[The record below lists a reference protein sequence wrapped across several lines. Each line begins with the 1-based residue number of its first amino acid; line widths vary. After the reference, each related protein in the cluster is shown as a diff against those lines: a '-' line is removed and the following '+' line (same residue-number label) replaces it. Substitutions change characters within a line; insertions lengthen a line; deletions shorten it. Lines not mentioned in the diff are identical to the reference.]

1 MRPIDLLDGTLLG
14 SGIAG
19 SCRSPKPR
27 SRSGATRWGSDLR
40 FQRAILITAGLTA
53 VIGLSPTFS
62 HPFIA
67 DADLPEVRGSDLKK
81 VDEISTAVEEARWE
95 DALLGILEIP
105 ASLRRFVS
113 LVDPTRPEKAV
124 IDQVR
129 DRAWRHLRDRL
140 ACADRPR
147 GAVEMRGLYPRLQ
160 RIPIVCI
167 ASGVATP
174 ARHESVMKHWTRRI
188 ELRVESDEAIQLA
201 EQKLSQGD
209 RVEAVTLLEPFLHRA
224 PGDPLLEEYI
234 QQLHDQV
241 VDNIRAQLQ
250 QGRQL
255 EDPVAVLAAE
265 NQLLA
270 LESDDREGILQGNW
284 ARQQL
289 LVGAEELLQ
298 SQQPCG
304 ALLMVAT
311 LLESGVEVG
320 DRLDRLRSRIELPL
334 RPIIYRGWIPPAAEQ
349 GSTYLIRSGVATVR
363 RQRASGTGDRIG
375 RWGESGRRWSRSP
388 AHSADVR
395 RWAQLID
402 QILQLTQRWTEA
414 TPVDAALLSS
424 RRSFCL
430 EEAWRLA
437 RRIAGSP
444 ARRWRTT
451 WDQRDSVPVGEE
463 WRLIGRLPFLVIDLR
478 GQQTVEVI
486 EVEVVLS
493 PEDSQRKGMTVIGTD
508 LDRASHQ
515 LRATLDHQLEI
526 RADEIARQRLRTR
539 LQEARSLAATGD
551 LAAARELLLPAL
563 IGADPQDL
571 DLLEQ
576 GAAEIARWCQIG
588 VDTVRAAAGRSSTP

>member
-1 MRPIDLLDGTLLG
+1 MSPIDLLDGTLLG

-40 FQRAILITAGLTA
+40 FQIAILITAGLT
-53 VIGLSPTFS
+53 VVTGLRPSFS
-62 HPFIA
+62 QPLSA
-67 DADLPEVRGSDLKK
+67 DADLPAVRGSDLKR
-81 VDEISTAVEEARWE
+81 VDEISKAVEEAQWE
-95 DALLGILEIP
+95 EALLGILEIP

-113 LVDPTRPEKAV
+113 PVDPTRPEMSV

-140 ACADRPR
+140 ACADRPL
-147 GAVEMRGLYPRLQ
+147 GAVKMRGLFPRLQ

-167 ASGVATP
+167 ASGIATP
-174 ARHESVMKHWTRRI
+174 VRHDLVMKHWARRI
-188 ELRVESDEAIQLA
+188 ELRVESDEVIQLA
-201 EQKLSQGD
+201 EQKLDQGE

-224 PGDPLLEEYI
+224 PGDPLLEDYI
-234 QQLHDQV
+234 QRLHDQV
-241 VDNIRAQLQ
+241 VDNIRTQLQ
-250 QGRQL
+250 QGRQVG
-255 EDPVAVLAAE
+255 DPVTVLAAE
-265 NQLLA
+265 NQLLQ
-270 LESDDREGILQGNW
+270 LVSNDRDGILQGNW

-289 LVGAEELLQ
+289 LDGAEELLQ

-320 DRLDRLRSRIELPL
+320 ERLDRLRSRIELPL
-334 RPIIYRGWIPPAAEQ
+334 RPIICRGWVPAAAEQ
-349 GSTYLIRSGVATVR
+349 GSTYLIRSGVATIR
-363 RQRASGTGDRIG
+363 RQRASSTGDSGG

-395 RWAQLID
+395 RWIQLID
-402 QILQLTQRWTEA
+402 QVLQLTQRWIEA

-437 RRIAGSP
+437 RRIAESP

-451 WDQRDSVPVGEE
+451 WDQRGSVPVGEE
-463 WRLIGRLPFLVIDLR
+463 WRLIGRLPFQVIDLS

-493 PEDSQRKGMTVIGTD
+493 PEDLQRKGLPVIGTD
-508 LDRASHQ
+508 LDRASLQ

-526 RADEIARQRLRTR
+526 RADEIARQRLRAR
-539 LQEARSLAATGD
+539 LQEARLLAARGD

>member
-40 FQRAILITAGLTA
+40 FQIVILITAGLTA
-53 VIGLSPTFS
+53 VTGLSLSFS
-62 HPFIA
+62 NPLTA
-67 DADLPEVRGSDLKK
+67 DADLPTVRGSDLKR
-81 VDEISTAVEEARWE
+81 VEEVSTAVEEAQWE
-95 DALLGILEIP
+95 EALLGILEIP

-113 LVDPTRPEKAV
+113 PVDPARLETAV

-147 GAVEMRGLYPRLQ
+147 GAIEMRGLYPRLE

-174 ARHESVMKHWTRRI
+174 ARHESVMKHWARRI
-188 ELRVESDEAIQLA
+188 ELRIESDEVIQLA
-201 EQKLSQGD
+201 EQKLGQGD
-209 RVEAVTLLEPFLHRA
+209 QVGAVTLLEPFLHRA

-234 QQLHDQV
+234 QRLHDQV
-241 VDNIRAQLQ
+241 VGSIRTQLQ
-250 QGRQL
+250 QGRQV

-270 LESDDREGILQGNW
+270 LVSNDRDGILQGNW

-289 LVGAEELLQ
+289 LDGAEELLQ

-320 DRLDRLRSRIELPL
+320 ERLDRLRSRIELPL
-334 RPIIYRGWIPPAAEQ
+334 RPIICRGWIPSAVEQ
-349 GSTYLIRSGVATVR
+349 GSTYLIRSGVATIH
-363 RQRASGTGDRIG
+363 RQMASGAGGSVG

-395 RWAQLID
+395 RWVQLID
-402 QILQLTQRWTEA
+402 QILQLTQRWIEA
-414 TPVDAALLSS
+414 SPVDASLLSS

-437 RRIAGSP
+437 RRIAESP

-451 WDQRDSVPVGEE
+451 WDQRVSAPVWQE

-478 GQQTVEVI
+478 GQQTDEVI

-493 PEDSQRKGMTVIGTD
+493 PEDPLRKGLPVIGTD
-508 LDRASHQ
+508 LDRASQQ
-515 LRATLDHQLEI
+515 LRATLDHQLET

-588 VDTVRAAAGRSSTP
+588 VETVRAAAGRSSTP